1 MSNFDPT
8 NYWNPS
14 PRNLNRM
21 ANTTHEEARE
31 PSPGPS
37 RPQVASSAT
46 GPGMGRPAIPS
57 PLGID
62 GRLSPRPLLPP
73 EAEEDAL
80 SDVSKDSFDWIGD
93 DQQQMAGEDYEEIL
107 LEQLNAKPL
116 ASTQAPAG
124 DKGGFLSIIWAALP
138 VNLIHNGLL
147 LIFLLCTIIYVAK
160 LVQVPMPDIGG
171 VPLDRWILMLFLA
184 VFTPV
189 WVNTG
194 ILRCARFLHST
205 GALSK
210 TEVPGRL
217 EEMRYSI
224 TLCISALLVGT
235 IWIGSFP
242 ISCAPVGPP
251 TPDTLTVI
259 NEVVGEAGASTVNPI
274 VASSPSKGDLLAAP
288 LCYYEYVPRFFFF
301 LFVVGLVTALDGL
314 LMSIIRSSFQ
324 EKNFKSRIVENRFK
338 VFVVDQLLLAAK
350 QERLARQVQ
359 RQDAAATTSAP
370 KNVIDTGAGRQQ
382 RSVVVRDFMFSLPF
396 LIVEQ
401 ARRYYRKWFGS
412 GPSNTYRQVGD
423 QAGAA
428 SSPINL
434 LSGEFDDFR
443 RGLLQTIQASGYES
457 VAKAPPRTDLEGK
470 IMARMIFHYLCPADR
485 SQLTQEDFAA
495 IISNETACRDAYNV
509 FDYDKDGS
517 ISKSEFRSAVIR
529 IFREQRN
536 LAQSVANTGSALSVL
551 DTISMWVVSA
561 GLFLLAL
568 ALLGV
573 RVQSIL
579 AVTASVVLGLN
590 FVIFDGANKTFG
602 AILFVF
608 LMHPYDVGDRIVIGR
623 DLNSEEDVLTVM
635 EINIQNTVFKKWNGL
650 IISTP
655 NHVLAGG
662 PITNL
667 SRASEQ
673 WERVEF
679 ELYAPDQMKL
689 TVDEETEKLADLRRR
704 IDAFV
709 RQYHQDYYQAFELR
723 AVIAADN
730 AKSDKNL
737 DKLRF
742 VLKIRCRETID
753 SQKKWIRHAR
763 ILAFVKQAVQHSGVE
778 FAANAA

>member
-21 ANTTHEEARE
+21 SNKTQEEPRA

-37 RPQVASSAT
+37 RPQVASSSTA
-46 GPGMGRPAIPS
+46 PGMGRPAIPS
-57 PLGID
+57 PLGIY
-62 GRLSPRPLLPP
+62 GRLSPRPLLSP

-80 SDVSKDSFDWIGD
+80 SDASKDSFDWIGD

-116 ASTQAPAG
+116 TSTQAPARE
-124 DKGGFLSIIWAALP
+124 KGGFPSSMWTALP
-138 VNLIHNGLL
+138 VNFIHNILL
-147 LIFLLCTIIYVAK
+147 LIFLLCTIVYIAK
-160 LVQVPMPDIGG
+160 LVQVPMPHIGK
-171 VPLDRWILMLFLA
+171 VPLDRWILMVFLA

-189 WVNTG
+189 WVNAG
-194 ILRCARFLHST
+194 ILRFARFLHST

-210 TEVPGRL
+210 TEVSGRL

-235 IWIGSFP
+235 IWMSLFSA
-242 ISCAPVGPP
+242 SCAPVVPP
-251 TPDTLTVI
+251 TPGTLTVT
-259 NEVVGEAGASTVNPI
+259 GEAVAE
-274 VASSPSKGDLLAAP
+274 VASSSGKDDLLVAP
-288 LCYYEYVPRFFFF
+288 ICYYEYVPRLFFF
-301 LFVVGLVTALDGL
+301 LFVAGLVTALDGL
-314 LMSIIRSSFQ
+314 LMSIIKSSFQ
-324 EKNFKSRIVENRFK
+324 EKNFKNRIVENRFK
-338 VFVVDQLLLAAK
+338 VFVIDQLLLAAK

-359 RQDAAATTSAP
+359 RQDVTATTLAS
-370 KNVIDTGAGRQQ
+370 KNVIDTGTGRQQ
-382 RSVVVRDFMFSLPF
+382 RSVVVRDFMFNLPF
-396 LIVEQ
+396 LVVEQ
-401 ARRYYRKWFGS
+401 ARRYYRRWFGS
-412 GPSNTYRQVGD
+412 GSSGTYRQVAG
-423 QAGAA
+423 QAGTT
-428 SSPINL
+428 SSPIHV
-434 LSGEFDDFR
+434 LSGEFGDFKR
-443 RGLLQTIQASGYES
+443 ELLQTIQEAGYES

-485 SQLTQEDFAA
+485 NQLTQEDFAV

-608 LMHPYDVGDRIVIGR
+608 VMHPYDVGDRIVIGR
-623 DLNSEEDVLTVM
+623 DVNSEEDVLTVM

-662 PITNL
+662 PITSL

-689 TVDEETEKLADLRRR
+689 TVDEETENLADLRRR

-723 AVIAADN
+723 AVIAADT
-730 AKSDKNL
+730 AKADKNL

-742 VLKIRCRETID
+742 ALKIRCRETID
-753 SQKKWIRHAR
+753 SEKKWIRHAR